1 MEVTIRRVEFYEI
14 NQVVSFLIEQFNDIF
29 LTLKIEAE
37 VLIQL
42 FSTAMRCEQC
52 FIALYKEQLVG
63 VLTYSTREHASF
75 EVSLKDVRKMTGWSK
90 FLRFYYKVM
99 RDAVVVNDNQIY
111 LNSLVIHPSFRRQ
124 GIATQLIEYLLDEIK
139 VSEYLLDVMK
149 TNQEALALYKKLG
162 FKVIKK
168 RFNTLILKLM

>member
-1 MEVTIRRVEFYEI
+1 
-14 NQVVSFLIEQFNDIF
+14 
-29 LTLKIEAE
+29 
-37 VLIQL
+37 
-42 FSTAMRCEQC
+42 MRCEQC

-63 VLTYSTREHASF
+63 VLTYSTRKHASF

-124 GIATQLIEYLLDEIK
+124 GIATQLIEYILDEIK

-162 FKVIKK
+162 FKVIK
-168 RFNTLILKLM
+168 NDLTH

>member
-14 NQVVSFLIEQFNDIF
+14 NQVVSFLIEQFKDIF
-29 LTLKIEAE
+29 LTLKIEEE

-63 VLTYSTREHASF
+63 VLTYSTRKHASF
-75 EVSLKDVRKMTGWSK
+75 EVSLK
-90 FLRFYYKVM
+90 
-99 RDAVVVNDNQIY
+99 DAVVVNDNQIY

-124 GIATQLIEYLLDEIK
+124 GIATQLIEYILDEIK